1 MGVHLISTREI
12 SKLIL
17 FLFYF
22 LFYFLAIFFNKFRN
36 LQSQSKKGVSF
47 HVHTNTPQKLKIK
60 F

>member
-17 FLFYF
+17 F